1 MIMPLEMERQILT
14 IMNHVDGVNDSP
26 FHDPDN
32 PIVITEYTFTSK
44 RMGNVS
50 LTATLMHDTC
60 LDDAW
65 DGTQYVTFNGEK
77 YFISATPSSSKS
89 SDDAR
94 YRHDLTFMAER
105 DIKLN
110 NIYFYDA
117 VSEESTDDDKY
128 KSNSTKV
135 VFFGDIHEFVARLNE
150 SLAYSNVGYTAVV
163 DEGITSEAKL
173 MSFEDQF
180 FFNVLQEIFNVYE
193 LPFYFVGTVIHIGFT
208 ANAITHPFKY
218 GFDNE
223 LLSIKKNNANYRIVT
238 RCTGTGS
245 PDNIPYYYPNSSP
258 KGDIAAKAGASN
270 TGVLQEDITIKDM
283 ELFARSFDY
292 VTPLLYEG
300 PEVTDSEC
308 FNYIQ
313 DKYRRID
320 PSNIPYQPYEP
331 GTDFSVEYDTDPS
344 DRTRVVYM
352 KFSGHTGGKGSIDLR
367 VSWGYRWTGGQYYAT
382 FATEYPEEDIELSN
396 CVLAGISGS
405 IISLKFDSETD
416 FSVSLKCYIRVNLG
430 GWSGNSG
437 NKAASFTVSYTPY
450 WQKSGVWIYGD
461 RPVTDIGS
469 MGISI
474 GDAEPENGDTIMQV
488 QERFITPSDNLLPPI
503 YRESDGAERFYNA
516 INGTYTNPDTGEKY
530 VFENEFVETAPKEH
544 IVEFEDI
551 KPTIKGAENAARQRM
566 DQILDIAFDTDDNDD
581 VDEEGKYLHPHFFVK
596 LAKFDGEWG
605 FNLFDQ
611 AIEDEEMT
619 LAMTSGDCGACEF
632 TIKVGEETRK
642 NIVQVDPS
650 GNLMRDGDGNV
661 ITSGEPQDRQN
672 DTRNY
677 EVWIALEKEES
688 TYGQLMPNAQQ
699 GIRPKVGDT
708 FVLLN
713 IRMPD
718 EYVYRAEDEL
728 KEAIIKYMAENNAEK
743 FNFSIDFSRIY
754 LAQNK
759 DIALQLNENARI
771 QLEYN
776 GKLSEFYISQYTYKC
791 VDGEALPE
799 VTVELTDTVT
809 VTKTTLQNSID
820 AVQQDIQNGIGGIDF
835 LKQGLRYFLRKD
847 VDDESRGTPKFLA
860 GAEFGRFSSGTLGS
874 GAAVRIDSNNASH
887 MEVDYLSVRRRA
899 DFTTISV
906 QELKQIGGQLIISP
920 AAMVCSSVEETEDAY
935 RCHFDTDEDNGRQSI
950 YNQFVEGDQARM
962 QTFNQ
967 LGSRYFWRLV
977 TAVGD
982 DWIDLSKTD
991 CEEGSD
997 IPQEGDNIVQLGNR
1011 NDTARQSAQVF
1022 SCFGENAPSF
1032 IMYNGINSYDLTG
1045 KNITG
1050 IVYNPETGEPQ
1061 MYSYGA
1067 MFFGDR
1073 DIEAEDANYITY
1085 QQKEG
1090 DTKKKL
1096 YISADIKIGAGSSGL
1111 SNLEEWAAVQ
1121 EKIDKAIAG
1130 TDVEYYSSTSPTAL
1144 VGGSWSTT
1152 APTWE
1157 KGRYIWTRT
1166 KITYADGTTSTTD
1179 PVCITGNDGEAGGGG
1194 KEVRSITERYYLSES
1209 PTELVGGSWSTEAPT
1224 WSAGSYIWT
1233 KSVIEYSDGTST
1245 ETEPICVTG
1254 PAGPAG
1260 SDGTDGS
1267 SVLAQYSSDGTSWH
1281 SAYQEGDM
1289 WMRTSSD
1296 NGASWTP
1303 AIRIVGQDGQDG
1315 EPGAPGSPGRGVQS
1329 VTEYYL
1335 VSDRSTGISAGDPGW
1350 STAIP
1355 TMTPTHKF
1363 LWNKETVRY
1372 TDSSETTTTPV
1383 VIGVYG
1389 DEGSAGK
1396 GISSITEY
1404 YLASESDSGVTT
1416 ETAGWTTAVQKTD
1429 SVKRYLWNYERIQYT
1444 DGSHTDTE
1452 PAIIGTQG
1460 EQGIPGVPGDPGA
1473 DGKTYYTWIRY
1484 ADNAQGGGISDD
1496 PTGKSYIG
1504 FAYNRETATES
1515 DSPSDYKWSDIKGEQ
1530 GVPGEPGADG
1540 TTLYTWI
1547 AYSDNE
1553 DGSDLYQQPKDTT
1566 MYIGIA
1572 TNRPTPEEDSDP
1584 RYYTWSRFKG
1594 DTGAAGADG
1603 SYVVVQFAKNT
1614 SITDAPT
1621 SGWQDT
1627 PPSAQAGEY
1636 VWMRTGTVQPPADSP
1651 SSWNAAVRLTG
1662 DTGSDGE
1669 SVYMLDLSNEV
1680 ATVSCDS
1687 EGNVTSGMPEC
1698 TATVYRGGD
1707 KAAGYSFSAE
1717 FNGCAGSIDA
1727 ATGVVAMTAITADTA
1742 QVIVAASS
1750 AAGPELTST
1759 MTITKVYPGAQG
1771 NPGQPGTPGDPG
1783 QPAVMKY
1790 LLPSADKITRGFSGT
1805 AEPQEL
1811 TCLVMMQTGDGTPEE
1826 DSSGT
1831 AVIHYQ
1837 RTGEDESMQEYSGP
1851 VQVTDNTTAVIF
1863 TLLEG
1868 ETVIDRERVPVLNDA
1883 SDMETGGVNLLKD
1896 TAFNDLSGFR
1906 SLDGSANLYRSYND
1920 SAFDHN
1926 GNHSAAVMATPL
1938 DTTAGI
1944 HTITDAAIYYTRCKD
1959 GENPTNIS
1967 SWSPNRSSL
1976 TSSYSR
1982 LFLKITVTY
1991 SDGTTGDSRP
2001 QLVGRYMESNPV
2013 SSVTVR
2019 YLASGD
2025 QTADPSSGAWV
2036 TSLPEVSEN
2045 APYLHAYAD
2054 TEYADGLTEATEA
2067 FHAGCYNRTGL
2078 DLLLWPDSFMTGKP
2092 LMLSFYFRG
2101 NTDVHAAVIGAETDL
2116 LAEHGGWIDEDGFS
2130 LTRFTRATIY
2140 LGRVTS
2146 IATDVIPCVRLRFGS
2161 EGTFYL
2167 NSPMLE
2173 YGNVVSEWSPA
2184 PQDTRREISD
2194 LEYLKEIFGAPTV
2207 DSEGAI
2213 LAKLL
2218 AVKDESGNV
2227 VAGLN
2232 ASEEGMDSEHGK
2244 LLLFTGS
2251 TGIQEIDSASTRIYE
2266 DGTLIT
2272 NKIIAT
2278 GGKIGGF
2285 ELTYDEEGRIACF
2298 TVAQTFDSAGTNM
2311 KMTNTSLLYDA
2322 GLSGKILMDV
2332 TPSAMTKRYLLDIQA
2347 VNISKM
2353 DNINGIHL
2361 SIESND
2367 GLKPAI
2373 LCERGCFRGLRP
2385 SVKFVSET
2393 TYYISKEDFFLCC
2406 YLTST
2411 QNLYLP
2417 SNPENGQTYFLMKA
2431 SENTI
2436 YVRSQGKE
2444 ILSIPGNTNETVS
2457 TLVSGAHQTY
2467 LFTYNSQDNK
2477 WWLDSLK

>member
-1 MIMPLEMERQILT
+1 MMSPFCIAQVLIFHNFACIMPLEMERQILT

-60 LDDAW
+60 LDDEW
-65 DGTQYVTFNGEK
+65 DGTQYVIFNGEK

-110 NIYFYDA
+110 SIYFYDA
-117 VSEESTDDDKY
+117 VSEESTGDDKY

-163 DEGITSEAKL
+163 DDGITSEAKL

-223 LLSIKKNNANYRIVT
+223 LISIKKNNANYRIVT

-245 PDNIPYYYPNSSP
+245 SDNIPYYYPNKSP
-258 KGDIAAKAGASN
+258 KGSVSAKAGENN
-270 TGVLQEDITIKDM
+270 TGITQSDIEIFNYEIFSQKLKPEDILSFGAASYTVSYVDKDTIYDDPFKPGSSIEM
-283 ELFARSFDY
+283 RPGQYSFSTRYIGAKLNVSRPGIIFFSFDW
-292 VTPLLYEG
+292 
-300 PEVTDSEC
+300 
-308 FNYIQ
+308 
-313 DKYRRID
+313 
-320 PSNIPYQPYEP
+320 
-331 GTDFSVEYDTDPS
+331 
-344 DRTRVVYM
+344 
-352 KFSGHTGGKGSIDLR
+352 SI
-367 VSWGYRWTGGQYYAT
+367 VQA
-382 FATEYPEEDIELSN
+382 EYPETIGCE
-396 CVLAGISGS
+396 C
-405 IISLKFDSETD
+405 
-416 FSVSLKCYIRVNLG
+416 
-430 GWSGNSG
+430 
-437 NKAASFTVSYTPY
+437 TVS
-450 WQKSGVWIYGD
+450 ID
-461 RPVTDIGS
+461 
-469 MGISI
+469 
-474 GDAEPENGDTIMQV
+474 PENGEILSPYETLNDGTLRSSNAKKGEYIQILLKKTGNIEFDIAVIGHKDNTFLRVFTISFTPQLTADNVWLLNNESYVILEDVGLRLTATPEVGDTITQLD
-488 QERFITPSDNLLPPI
+488 EGYITPSDKLLPPI
-503 YRESDGAERFYNA
+503 YRESGGAERFYNA
-516 INGTYTNPDTGEKY
+516 VNDTYTNPDTGRKY
-530 VFENEFVETAPKEH
+530 VFENEFVANAPKEH

-551 KPTIKGAENAARQRM
+551 KPTIKGAENASGQRM

-581 VDEEGKYLHPHFFVK
+581 VDEEGNYVHPHFFVK
-596 LAKFDGEWG
+596 LAKFNGEWG

-632 TIKVGEETRK
+632 TIKVGEETQK
-642 NIVQVDPS
+642 NIVQVDS
-650 GNLMRDGDGNV
+650 AGNLKRDEDGNV

-677 EVWIALEKEES
+677 EVWLALEKEES
-688 TYGQLMPNAQQ
+688 TYGQIMPNALQN
-699 GIRPKVGDT
+699 IRPKAGDS

-713 IRMPD
+713 IKMPD
-718 EYVYRAEDEL
+718 EYVYRAENEL

-759 DIALQLNENARI
+759 DIASQLNENARI

-776 GKLSEFYISQYTYKC
+776 GKLAEFYISQYTYKC

-820 AVQQDIQNGIGGIDF
+820 AVKQDIQNGIGSIDF
-835 LKQGLRYFLRKD
+835 LKQGLRYFLRKG
-847 VDDESRGTPKFLA
+847 VDDESRGTPRFLA
-860 GAEFGRFSSGTLGS
+860 GAEFGRFSSGTLGA

-920 AAMVCSSVEETEDAY
+920 AAMVCSRVEETETAY
-935 RCHFDTDEDNGRQSI
+935 RCYFDSGKESGRLSI
-950 YNQFVEGDQARM
+950 YNQFAVNDQARM
-962 QTFNQ
+962 QVFNQ
-967 LGSRYFWRLV
+967 WGGRYFWRLV

-1011 NDTARQSAQVF
+1011 SDTTRQSAQIF

-1061 MYSYGA
+1061 MYSYGSF
-1067 MFFGDR
+1067 FFGDR
-1073 DIEAEDANYITY
+1073 DIDAEDANYITY
-1085 QQKEG
+1085 QQKAG
-1090 DTKKKL
+1090 DTRKKL
-1096 YISADIKIGAGSSGL
+1096 FISADIKLGSGSSGL
-1111 SNLEEWAAVQ
+1111 TNLEEWGDIQ
-1121 EKIDKAIAG
+1121 DKIDKAIAG

-1194 KEVRSITERYYLSES
+1194 KEVRSITERYYLSGS
-1209 PTELVGGSWSTEAPT
+1209 PTELVGGSWSTEAPA

-1233 KSVIEYSDGTST
+1233 KSVIEYSDGTTT

-1254 PAGPAG
+1254 PSGPAG
-1260 SDGTDGS
+1260 ADGT
-1267 SVLAQYSSDGTSWH
+1267 SVLAQYSANTLLWH
-1281 SAYQEGDM
+1281 DSYQEGDI

-1296 NGASWTP
+1296 NGSNWSP
-1303 AIRIVGQDGQDG
+1303 AIRIVGYDGQDG
-1315 EPGAPGSPGRGVQS
+1315 APGAPGAPGRGVVT

-1335 VSDRSTGISAGDPGW
+1335 VSDKSSGVTVDDSGW
-1350 STAIP
+1350 STSIP
-1355 TMTPTHKF
+1355 TMTAEQKF
-1363 LWNKETVRY
+1363 LWNKETVKY

-1389 DEGSAGK
+1389 DKGSAGK
-1396 GISSITEY
+1396 GISAITEY
-1404 YLASESDSGVTT
+1404 YLASESDSGITT
-1416 ETAGWTTAVQKTD
+1416 GTDGWTTAVQKTD

-1460 EQGIPGVPGDPGA
+1460 I
-1473 DGKTYYTWIRY
+1473 
-1484 ADNAQGGGISDD
+1484 
-1496 PTGKSYIG
+1496 
-1504 FAYNRETATES
+1504 
-1515 DSPSDYKWSDIKGEQ
+1515 Q
-1530 GVPGEPGADG
+1530 GVPGE
-1540 TTLYTWI
+1540 
-1547 AYSDNE
+1547 
-1553 DGSDLYQQPKDTT
+1553 
-1566 MYIGIA
+1566 
-1572 TNRPTPEEDSDP
+1572 
-1584 RYYTWSRFKG
+1584 
-1594 DTGAAGADG
+1594 DG

-1614 SITDAPT
+1614 SITDAPA

-1636 VWMRTGTVQPPADSP
+1636 VWMRTGTVQPPADAP

-1707 KAAGYSFSAE
+1707 KAAGYSFSAD

-1727 ATGVVAMTAITADTA
+1727 ATGVIALTAITADTA
-1742 QVIVAASS
+1742 QVIVTASS
-1750 AAGPELTST
+1750 SAGPELTST

-1790 LLPSADKITRGFSGT
+1790 LLLSADKITRGFSGT
-1805 AEPQEL
+1805 VEPHEV

-1837 RTGEDESMQEYSGP
+1837 RTGEDETMQEYSGP
-1851 VQVTDNTTAVIF
+1851 VQVTDKTTAVIF

-1868 ETVIDRERVPVLNDA
+1868 ENVIDRERVPVLNDA
-1883 SDMETGGVNLLKD
+1883 SDMETGGVNLL
-1896 TAFNDLSGFR
+1896 R
-1906 SLDGSANLYRSYND
+1906 D
-1920 SAFDHN
+1920 SAFEDMSGLRSTDGSSIWYKNSTKLYSHN
-1926 GNHSAAVMATPL
+1926 GNKSVQIQVINAMDTSESTHIITAAT
-1938 DTTAGI
+1938 
-1944 HTITDAAIYYTRCKD
+1944 IYYTRTSG
-1959 GENPTNIS
+1959 GEPTS
-1967 SWSPNRSSL
+1967 SNGWTTTAPSL
-1976 TSSYSR
+1976 TATYNR
-1982 LFLKITVTY
+1982 LYMRIYLTY
-1991 SDGTTGDSRP
+1991 SDGTSGRTKHM
-2001 QLVGRYMESNPV
+2001 LVGRYISGTSI

-2019 YLASGD
+2019 YLASD
-2025 QTADPSSGAWV
+2025 EESADKDSGSWSTSVPAV
-2036 TSLPEVSEN
+2036 SASLP
-2045 APYLHAYAD
+2045 YLYAYAE
-2054 TEYADGLTEATEA
+2054 TVYGNGLTETTDV
-2067 FHAGCYNRTGL
+2067 FHAGCYNRAGL
-2078 DLLLWPDSFMTGKP
+2078 DLLLWTDNFISGKP
-2092 LMLSFYFRG
+2092 LMLSFYVRG
-2101 NTDVHAAVIGAETDL
+2101 TGPIRATVIGAETDL
-2116 LAEHGGWIDEDGFS
+2116 MEENGGWIEEDGFVS
-2130 LTRFTRATIY
+2130 NNFSRVAIY
-2140 LGRVTS
+2140 LGRITSVT
-2146 IATDVIPCVRLRFGS
+2146 TRVTPCIRLRFGS
-2161 EGTFYL
+2161 EGYIYL

-2173 YGNVVSEWSPA
+2173 YGNMVSEWSPA
-2184 PQDTRREISD
+2184 PQDARQQISD
-2194 LEYLKEIFGAPTV
+2194 LEYLREIFSASTM

-2218 AVKDESGNV
+2218 AVKDDTGKV
-2227 VAGLN
+2227 KAGLN
-2232 ASEEGMDSEHGK
+2232 ASDEGAVSNTK
-2244 LLLFTGS
+2244 LLFFAGS
-2251 TGIQEIDSASTRIYE
+2251 DDIQSISTAETRIYDNGDLYTNRLYASNGYIGSWYIY
-2266 DGTLIT
+2266 DGWLRSETDTHMAELDNDFLVYHAKGQTSEETKENTFSISHKTTFMIDQEGKHNYSLIEGISANMT
-2272 NKIIAT
+2272 SSGSTTYSKKKAFSAT
-2278 GGKIGGF
+2278 VEASNANDAIGF
-2285 ELTYDEEGRIACF
+2285 YADVEGAKKNNF
-2298 TVAQTFDSAGTNM
+2298 AFYAYKGM
-2311 KMTNTSLLYDA
+2311 F
-2322 GLSGKILMDV
+2322 G
-2332 TPSAMTKRYLLDIQA
+2332 
-2347 VNISKM
+2347 
-2353 DNINGIHL
+2353 
-2361 SIESND
+2361 
-2367 GLKPAI
+2367 
-2373 LCERGCFRGLRP
+2373 GLRP
-2385 SVKFVSET
+2385 KVLLTLS
-2393 TYYISKEDFFLCC
+2393 TYHLKAEDFFILA
-2406 YLTST
+2406 YRDSGSLTLS
-2411 QNLYLP
+2411 LY
-2417 SNPENGQTYFLMKA
+2417 SSPENGQTYFIIKA
-2431 SENTI
+2431 DASFSMYINGNGKTI
-2436 YVRSQGKE
+2436 HRAGYGDYSNIG
-2444 ILSIPGNTNETVS
+2444 ID
-2457 TLVSGAHQTY
+2457 
-2467 LFTYNSQDNK
+2467 NSYIGLIVVVYSAEDNK
-2477 WWLDSLK
+2477 WWMVINERV

>member
-1 MIMPLEMERQILT
+1 MPLEMERQILT

-60 LDDAW
+60 LDDEW

-270 TGVLQEDITIKDM
+270 TGVFQEDITIKDM

-320 PSNIPYQPYEP
+320 PSHIPYQPYEP

-367 VSWGYRWTGGQYYAT
+367 ISWGYRWTGGQYYAT
-382 FATEYPEEDIELSN
+382 FTTEYPEEDITLSN
-396 CVLAGISGS
+396 CILARISGS
-405 IISLKFDSETD
+405 IISLKFDRETD
-416 FSVSLKCYIRVNLG
+416 FSVSLKCYIRVKLG

-437 NKAASFTVSYTPY
+437 GKAASFFMSYTPY

-488 QERFITPSDNLLPPI
+488 QERFITPSDKLLPPI

-530 VFENEFVETAPKEH
+530 VFENEFVQTAPKEH

-551 KPTIKGAENAARQRM
+551 KPTIKGAENAAGQRM
-566 DQILDIAFDTDDNDD
+566 DKILDVAFDAEDNDD
-581 VDEEGKYLHPHFFVK
+581 VDEEGNYLHPHFFVK

-605 FNLFDQ
+605 FNLFNQ

-619 LAMTSGDCGACEF
+619 LALTSGDCGACEF
-632 TIKVGEETRK
+632 TIKVGEETQK

-650 GNLMRDGDGNV
+650 GNLMRDGDGNI

-677 EVWIALEKEES
+677 EVWLALEKEES

-699 GIRPKVGDT
+699 DIRPKVGDT

-718 EYVYRAEDEL
+718 EYVYRAEDDL
-728 KEAIIKYMAENNAEK
+728 KEAIIRYMAENNAEK

-754 LAQNK
+754 LAQNQ
-759 DIALQLNENARI
+759 DIASQLNENARI

-776 GKLSEFYISQYTYKC
+776 GRLAEFYISQYTYKC

-835 LKQGLRYFLRKD
+835 LRQGLRYFLRKD
-847 VDDESRGTPKFLA
+847 VDDESRGTPRFLA
-860 GAEFGRFSSGTLGS
+860 GAEFGRFSSGILGS

-1011 NDTARQSAQVF
+1011 NDTTRQSAQVF

-1073 DIEAEDANYITY
+1073 DIEAEDANYITF
-1085 QQKEG
+1085 QQKPG
-1090 DTKKKL
+1090 DSKKKL

-1111 SNLEEWAAVQ
+1111 SNLEEWGSVQ
-1121 EKIDKAIAG
+1121 E
-1130 TDVEYYSSTSPTAL
+1130 
-1144 VGGSWSTT
+1144 
-1152 APTWE
+1152 
-1157 KGRYIWTRT
+1157 
-1166 KITYADGTTSTTD
+1166 
-1179 PVCITGNDGEAGGGG
+1179 
-1194 KEVRSITERYYLSES
+1194 
-1209 PTELVGGSWSTEAPT
+1209 
-1224 WSAGSYIWT
+1224 
-1233 KSVIEYSDGTST
+1233 
-1245 ETEPICVTG
+1245 
-1254 PAGPAG
+1254 
-1260 SDGTDGS
+1260 
-1267 SVLAQYSSDGTSWH
+1267 
-1281 SAYQEGDM
+1281 
-1289 WMRTSSD
+1289 
-1296 NGASWTP
+1296 
-1303 AIRIVGQDGQDG
+1303 
-1315 EPGAPGSPGRGVQS
+1315 
-1329 VTEYYL
+1329 
-1335 VSDRSTGISAGDPGW
+1335 
-1350 STAIP
+1350 
-1355 TMTPTHKF
+1355 
-1363 LWNKETVRY
+1363 
-1372 TDSSETTTTPV
+1372 
-1383 VIGVYG
+1383 
-1389 DEGSAGK
+1389 
-1396 GISSITEY
+1396 
-1404 YLASESDSGVTT
+1404 
-1416 ETAGWTTAVQKTD
+1416 
-1429 SVKRYLWNYERIQYT
+1429 
-1444 DGSHTDTE
+1444 
-1452 PAIIGTQG
+1452 
-1460 EQGIPGVPGDPGA
+1460 
-1473 DGKTYYTWIRY
+1473 
-1484 ADNAQGGGISDD
+1484 
-1496 PTGKSYIG
+1496 
-1504 FAYNRETATES
+1504 
-1515 DSPSDYKWSDIKGEQ
+1515 
-1530 GVPGEPGADG
+1530 
-1540 TTLYTWI
+1540 
-1547 AYSDNE
+1547 
-1553 DGSDLYQQPKDTT
+1553 
-1566 MYIGIA
+1566 
-1572 TNRPTPEEDSDP
+1572 
-1584 RYYTWSRFKG
+1584 
-1594 DTGAAGADG
+1594 
-1603 SYVVVQFAKNT
+1603 
-1614 SITDAPT
+1614 SITDAEQNAQEALDKAQEAKDYIDNTLPGEISEINARLDGVVENWFYKYTPT
-1621 SGWQDT
+1621 RENEPALTWIADGTEADHAGDTFTNIQEYVDDETTPDAGKSWRWALVDGQYIWTPIADSDAVKALQEAAKAQDT
-1627 PPSAQAGEY
+1627 ADQKRRVFVTTPYTPYDVGDIWTQGPNGEI
-1636 VWMRTGTVQPPADSP
+1636 MR
-1651 SSWNAAVRLTG
+1651 
-1662 DTGSDGE
+1662 
-1669 SVYMLDLSNEV
+1669 
-1680 ATVSCDS
+1680 C
-1687 EGNVTSGMPEC
+1687 
-1698 TATVYRGGD
+1698 
-1707 KAAGYSFSAE
+1707 
-1717 FNGCAGSIDA
+1717 
-1727 ATGVVAMTAITADTA
+1727 
-1742 QVIVAASS
+1742 IVARLS
-1750 AAGPELTST
+1750 
-1759 MTITKVYPGAQG
+1759 GA
-1771 NPGQPGTPGDPG
+1771 
-1783 QPAVMKY
+1783 Y
-1790 LLPSADKITRGFSGT
+1790 
-1805 AEPQEL
+1805 
-1811 TCLVMMQTGDGTPEE
+1811 
-1826 DSSGT
+1826 
-1831 AVIHYQ
+1831 
-1837 RTGEDESMQEYSGP
+1837 
-1851 VQVTDNTTAVIF
+1851 
-1863 TLLEG
+1863 
-1868 ETVIDRERVPVLNDA
+1868 DA
-1883 SDMETGGVNLLKD
+1883 SDWDKASKYTDD
-1896 TAFNDLSGFR
+1896 TV
-1906 SLDGSANLYRSYND
+1906 ANEAN
-1920 SAFDHN
+1920 
-1926 GNHSAAVMATPL
+1926 
-1938 DTTAGI
+1938 
-1944 HTITDAAIYYTRCKD
+1944 
-1959 GENPTNIS
+1959 
-1967 SWSPNRSSL
+1967 NR
-1976 TSSYSR
+1976 
-1982 LFLKITVTY
+1982 
-1991 SDGTTGDSRP
+1991 
-2001 QLVGRYMESNPV
+2001 
-2013 SSVTVR
+2013 
-2019 YLASGD
+2019 
-2025 QTADPSSGAWV
+2025 
-2036 TSLPEVSEN
+2036 
-2045 APYLHAYAD
+2045 
-2054 TEYADGLTEATEA
+2054 
-2067 FHAGCYNRTGL
+2067 
-2078 DLLLWPDSFMTGKP
+2078 
-2092 LMLSFYFRG
+2092 
-2101 NTDVHAAVIGAETDL
+2101 
-2116 LAEHGGWIDEDGFS
+2116 
-2130 LTRFTRATIY
+2130 
-2140 LGRVTS
+2140 
-2146 IATDVIPCVRLRFGS
+2146 
-2161 EGTFYL
+2161 
-2167 NSPMLE
+2167 
-2173 YGNVVSEWSPA
+2173 
-2184 PQDTRREISD
+2184 ISD
-2194 LEYLKEIFGAPTV
+2194 IEYLKKIFGKPTV
-2207 DSEGAI
+2207 DSEGAV

-2218 AVKDESGNV
+2218 AVKDEDGNV

-2232 ASEEGMDSEHGK
+2232 ASDEGAVANTK
-2244 LLLFTGS
+2244 LLFFAGS
-2251 TGIQEIDSASTRIYE
+2251 DDIQSISTAETRIYE
-2266 DGTLIT
+2266 NGDLYTNRLYASNGYIGSWYIYDGWLRTETDTYMAELDNDFLVYHAKGQTSEETTENTFSISHKNT
-2272 NKIIAT
+2272 FVIDPEGKHSYSLVKGISANMTSSGSTTYSQKTAFSAT
-2278 GGKIGGF
+2278 VNASNARDAIGF
-2285 ELTYDEEGRIACF
+2285 YASVE
-2298 TVAQTFDSAGTNM
+2298 
-2311 KMTNTSLLYDA
+2311 DA
-2322 GLSGKILMDV
+2322 KENNFAFYAYKGMFG
-2332 TPSAMTKRYLLDIQA
+2332 
-2347 VNISKM
+2347 
-2353 DNINGIHL
+2353 
-2361 SIESND
+2361 
-2367 GLKPAI
+2367 
-2373 LCERGCFRGLRP
+2373 GLRP
-2385 SVKFVSET
+2385 KTVFVMSGAYDLTE
-2393 TYYISKEDFFLCC
+2393 YEFFILC
-2406 YLTST
+2406 YTLDGQTMT
-2411 QNLYLP
+2411 LNLP
-2417 SNPENGQTYFLMKA
+2417 GNPQNGQTYFVLK
-2431 SENTI
+2431 SGTGYI
-2436 YVRSQGKE
+2436 
-2444 ILSIPGNTNETVS
+2444 ISINGRRKLIIRTGYGNTNPLNIGSEFAGMII
-2457 TLVSGAHQTY
+2457 LVFSA
-2467 LFTYNSQDNK
+2467 QDNK
-2477 WWLDSLK
+2477 WWATVHNRT